1 MNITGYSSWKL
12 QLPNIKLKKKTKSPE
27 NYRMMTPDSHNL
39 LIKALNES
47 SNSSSFQQSSLT
59 FRPGSRNLA
68 LKNERLVEKTFS
80 ARFSMAEPQ
89 YIRKISPEVPTL
101 KYSNIIMPKDLALM
115 TQVRKNLISEIS
127 SLKIPNLTAENLAFF
142 RNNFYPKELQNTKG
156 AQAILQRN
164 KAVKERKTRHP
175 FATGAYGIKA
185 MNKRTQR
192 LIIDKLRT
200 SLPEDSRFFQ
210 LL

>member
-1 MNITGYSSWKL
+1 MARL
-12 QLPNIKLKKKTKSPE
+12 AQLIQSKSQ
-27 NYRMMTPDSHNL
+27 
-39 LIKALNES
+39 
-47 SNSSSFQQSSLT
+47 SFCY
-59 FRPGSRNLA
+59 F
-68 LKNERLVEKTFS
+68 
-80 ARFSMAEPQ
+80 
-89 YIRKISPEVPTL
+89 
-101 KYSNIIMPKDLALM
+101 D
-115 TQVRKNLISEIS
+115 
-127 SLKIPNLTAENLAFF
+127 FF